1 MMENKWPVAEQAR
14 FLKRTGE
21 LLSRG
26 YSLADAIESMT
37 FYLEKKRKDEIKRSL
52 EKLREGFPLYLIL
65 AELNFKRDLVSYVY
79 FAEQHG
85 GLARTLTEGSDM
97 VLKREADY
105 QRLKRL
111 AAYPIFLVSLTFV
124 LFFFVNRILLPKFD
138 SLFSDMNL
146 DPNIFMKAI
155 AASAAFLP
163 FALYFL
169 LSLITL
175 LALYYLIRFKNLHP
189 LKQKIRLVQ
198 LPFAGKF
205 IRLLYS
211 HYFSVQLSY
220 LFSGG
225 LSVLAALKVFEQNLH
240 EPFSREIGRDMI
252 SKLAAGQ
259 DFDRAVGEYP
269 FFEDELPRI
278 IRHGQKN
285 GKLDQE
291 LYFYSRHCLKE
302 LEEKSEKAMKTVQP
316 ILYSFI
322 GLLVV
327 SLYLAILLPMFQ
339 MLKGI

>member
-1 MMENKWPVAEQAR
+1 MESKWPVAEQAR

-26 YSLADAIESMT
+26 YSLAEAIESMT
-37 FYLEKKRKDEIKRSL
+37 FYLEKKRKAEVRRSL

-65 AELNFKRDLVSYVY
+65 EELKFKRDLVSYVY

-85 GLARTLTEGSDM
+85 GLARTLTEGSEM
-97 VLKREADY
+97 VMKRNGDY
-105 QRLKRL
+105 QRLKKL
-111 AAYPIFLVSLTFV
+111 GAYPVLLLMLTFS
-124 LFFFVNRILLPKFD
+124 LFFFVNRILLPKFN
-138 SLFSDMNL
+138 SLFLDMNL
-146 DPNIFMKAI
+146 EPNIFMATI
-155 AASAAFLP
+155 GATASILP
-163 FALYFL
+163 YMVYFL
-169 LSLITL
+169 LVLLTL
-175 LALYYLIRFKNLHP
+175 LALFYIISFKNIHP
-189 LKQKIRLVQ
+189 LKQKEMLVK

-205 IRLLYS
+205 FRLLYS

-225 LSVLAALKVFEQNLH
+225 LSVLAALKVFEQNIQ
-240 EPFSREIGRDMI
+240 EPFSREIGKDMI
-252 SKLAAGQ
+252 SKLADGL
-259 DFDRAVGEYP
+259 DFDKAVGEYP
-269 FFEDELPRI
+269 FFEAELSRI

-302 LEEKSEKAMKTVQP
+302 LEEKTEKAMKTVQP

-339 MLKGI
+339 MMKGI

>member
-1 MMENKWPVAEQAR
+1 MMESKWPVAEQAR

-26 YSLADAIESMT
+26 YSLAEAIESMT
-37 FYLEKKRKDEIKRSL
+37 FYLEKKRKAEVRESL

-65 AELNFKRDLVSYVY
+65 EELNFKRDLVSYVY

-85 GLARTLTEGSDM
+85 GLARTLIEGSDM
-97 VLKREADY
+97 VIKRDSDY

-111 AAYPIFLVSLTFV
+111 AAYPLLLLMLTFS
-124 LFFFVNRILLPKFD
+124 LFFFVNRILLPKFN
-138 SLFSDMNL
+138 SLFLDMNL
-146 DPNIFMKAI
+146 DPNVFMKIIGA
-155 AASAAFLP
+155 AASFLP
-163 FALYFL
+163 NLLYIL
-169 LSLITL
+169 LSLLTL
-175 LALYYLIRFKNLHP
+175 FVLYYFSSFKNIHP
-189 LKQKIRLVQ
+189 LKQKMMLVRLPV
-198 LPFAGKF
+198 AGKF
-205 IRLLYS
+205 IMLLYS

-225 LSVLAALKVFEQNLH
+225 LSVLAALKVFEQNIH
-240 EPFSREIGRDMI
+240 EPFAREIGRDLI

-259 DFDRAVGEYP
+259 DFDKAVGEYL
-269 FFEDELPRI
+269 FFEAELPRI
-278 IRHGQKN
+278 IKHGQEN

-302 LEEKSEKAMKTVQP
+302 LEEKSEKAMKIVQP

>member
-1 MMENKWPVAEQAR
+1 MMESKWPVAEQAR
-14 FLKRTGE
+14 FLKRSGE

-26 YSLADAIESMT
+26 YSLAEAMESMT
-37 FYLEKKRKDEIKRSL
+37 FYLEKKRKEEVKRSL
-52 EKLREGFPLYLIL
+52 ERLREGFPLYLIL
-65 AELNFKRDLVSYVY
+65 AELKFKKDLVSYVY
-79 FAEQHG
+79 FAEQNG

-111 AAYPIFLVSLTFV
+111 AAYPIFLVLLTV
-124 LFFFVNRILLPKFD
+124 ILFFFVNRILLPKFS
-138 SLFSDMNL
+138 SLFADMNL
-146 DPNIFMKAI
+146 APNIFMESI
-155 AASAAFLP
+155 TAAANILP
-163 FALYFL
+163 FTLYFL
-169 LSLITL
+169 LSLTAL
-175 LALYYLIRFKNLHP
+175 FALYYIISFKNLHP
-189 LKQKIRLVQ
+189 LKQKMKLIE

-205 IRLLYS
+205 IRLFYS

-225 LSVLAALKVFEQNLH
+225 LSVLSALKVFEQNIH
-240 EPFSREIGRDMI
+240 EPFSREIGKDLI

-269 FFEDELPRI
+269 FFEAELPRI

-302 LEEKSEKAMKTVQP
+302 LEEKTEKALKTVQP
-316 ILYSFI
+316 VLYTFI

-339 MLKGI
+339 MMKGI

>member
-1 MMENKWPVAEQAR
+1 MESKWPVAEQAR

-26 YSLADAIESMT
+26 YPLAEAIESMT
-37 FYLEKKRKDEIKRSL
+37 FYLEKKRKVEVNRSL
-52 EKLREGFPLYLIL
+52 EKLREGYPLYLIL

-85 GLARTLTEGSDM
+85 GLSRTLTEGSDM

-111 AAYPIFLVSLTFV
+111 TAYPIFLVSLTFI

-146 DPNIFMKAI
+146 APNIFMEAI
-155 AASAAFLP
+155 AAASTILP
-163 FALYFL
+163 FTLYFL

-175 LALYYLIRFKNLHP
+175 VALYYVVSFKKLRP
-189 LKQKIRLVQ
+189 LQQKIRLVK
-198 LPFAGKF
+198 LPFAGSF

-211 HYFSVQLSY
+211 HYVSVQLSY

-225 LSVLAALKVFEQNLH
+225 LSVLDALKVFEQNLH
-240 EPFSREIGRDMI
+240 DPFSKEIGRDMI
-252 SKLAAGQ
+252 SKLADGH
-259 DFDRAVGEYP
+259 DFDKAVGEYL
-269 FFEDELPRI
+269 FFEEELPRI
-278 IRHGQKN
+278 VRHGQKN

-291 LYFYSRHCLKE
+291 LYFYSRHCLQE
-302 LEEKSEKAMKTVQP
+302 LEEKTEKAMKTVQP
-316 ILYSFI
+316 ILYTFI

-339 MLKGI
+339 MMKGI

>member
-1 MMENKWPVAEQAR
+1 MMESKWPVAEQAR
-14 FLKRTGE
+14 FLKRSGE

-26 YSLADAIESMT
+26 YSLAEAIESMT
-37 FYLEKKRKDEIKRSL
+37 FYLEKKRKEEVKRSL

-65 AELNFKRDLVSYVY
+65 AELNFKKDLVSYVY

-111 AAYPIFLVSLTFV
+111 AAYPIFLVLLTFI
-124 LFFFVNRILLPKFD
+124 LFFFVNRILLPKFN
-138 SLFSDMNL
+138 SLFLDMNL
-146 DPNIFMKAI
+146 APNIFMKIIGAT
-155 AASAAFLP
+155 ASFLP
-163 FALYFL
+163 NLLYFL
-169 LSLITL
+169 LSFLTL
-175 LALYYLIRFKNLHP
+175 LAVYYISSFKNIHP
-189 LKQKIRLVQ
+189 LKQKMMLVRL
-198 LPFAGKF
+198 PIAGKF
-205 IRLLYS
+205 VSLLYS

-225 LSVLAALKVFEQNLH
+225 LSVLAALRIFEQNVH
-240 EPFSREIGRDMI
+240 EPFAREIGKDMI

-259 DFDRAVGEYP
+259 DFDKAVGEYL
-269 FFEDELPRI
+269 FFEAELPRI
-278 IRHGQKN
+278 IKHGQEN

-339 MLKGI
+339 MMKGI

>member
-1 MMENKWPVAEQAR
+1 MMESRWPVTEQAQ

-26 YSLADAIESMT
+26 YSLAEAIESMT
-37 FYLEKKRKDEIKRSL
+37 FYLEKKRKDEVKRSL

-65 AELNFKRDLVSYVY
+65 AELNFKKDLVSYVY

-85 GLARTLTEGSDM
+85 GLARTLSEGSDM

-111 AAYPIFLVSLTFV
+111 TAYPIFLVLLTFI
-124 LFFFVNRILLPKFD
+124 LFFFVNRILLPKFN

-146 DPNIFMKAI
+146 APNIFMETI
-155 AASAAFLP
+155 AAAATILP
-163 FALYFL
+163 FVLYFL
-169 LSLITL
+169 LSLIIL
-175 LALYYLIRFKNLHP
+175 LALYYVLSFKNLHS
-189 LKQKIRLVQ
+189 LKQKSRLVK

-205 IRLLYS
+205 IRLFYS

-240 EPFSREIGRDMI
+240 EPFSREIGKDLI

-259 DFDRAVGEYP
+259 NFDSAVGEYP
-269 FFEDELPRI
+269 FFEAELPRI

-291 LYFYSRHCLKE
+291 LYFYSRHCLKD
-302 LEEKSEKAMKTVQP
+302 LEERMEKAMKTVQP

-339 MLKGI
+339 MMKGI

>member
-1 MMENKWPVAEQAR
+1 MMESKWPVAEQAR
-14 FLKRTGE
+14 FLKRSGE

-26 YSLADAIESMT
+26 YSLAEAIESMT
-37 FYLEKKRKDEIKRSL
+37 FYLEKKRKEEVKRSI

-65 AELNFKRDLVSYVY
+65 AELKFKKDLVSYVY

-111 AAYPIFLVSLTFV
+111 AAYPIFLVMLTLI
-124 LFFFVNRILLPKFD
+124 LFFFVNKILLPKFD
-138 SLFSDMNL
+138 SLFTDMNIA
-146 DPNIFMKAI
+146 PNIFMETI
-155 AASAAFLP
+155 EAAANILP
-163 FALYFL
+163 FTLYFL
-169 LSLITL
+169 LSLTTFL
-175 LALYYLIRFKNLHP
+175 SLYYIISFKNLHP
-189 LKQKIRLVQ
+189 LKQKMKLVK
-198 LPFAGKF
+198 LPFAGKL
-205 IRLLYS
+205 IRLFYS

-225 LSVLAALKVFEQNLH
+225 LSVLAALTVFEQNHH
-240 EPFSREIGRDMI
+240 EPFSRELGKDLI

-269 FFEDELPRI
+269 FFEAELSKI

-302 LEEKSEKAMKTVQP
+302 LEEKTEKTLKTVQP

-339 MLKGI
+339 MMKGI

>member
-1 MMENKWPVAEQAR
+1 MESKWPVAEQAR
-14 FLKRTGE
+14 FLKRSGE

-26 YSLADAIESMT
+26 YSLAEAIESMT
-37 FYLEKKRKDEIKRSL
+37 FYLEKKRKDEVIRSI

-65 AELNFKRDLVSYVY
+65 EELKFKKDLVSYVY

-111 AAYPIFLVSLTFV
+111 AAYPIFLVMLTLI
-124 LFFFVNRILLPKFD
+124 LFFFVNKILLPKFN
-138 SLFSDMNL
+138 SLFTDMNIA
-146 DPNIFMKAI
+146 PNIFMETI
-155 AASAAFLP
+155 AAAAKILP

-169 LSLITL
+169 LGFTTF
-175 LALYYLIRFKNLHP
+175 LALYYIISFKNLHP
-189 LKQKIRLVQ
+189 LKQKMKLVK
-198 LPFAGKF
+198 LPFAGKL
-205 IRLLYS
+205 IRLFYS
-211 HYFSVQLSY
+211 HFFSVQLSY

-225 LSVLAALKVFEQNLH
+225 LSVLAALMVFEQNLQ
-240 EPFSREIGRDMI
+240 EPFSRELGKDLI

-259 DFDRAVGEYP
+259 DFDRAVREYP
-269 FFEDELPRI
+269 FFEAELSRI

-302 LEEKSEKAMKTVQP
+302 LEEKTEKALKTVQP

-339 MLKGI
+339 MMKGI

>member
-1 MMENKWPVAEQAR
+1 MMESKWPVAEQAR

-26 YSLADAIESMT
+26 YSLAEAIESMT
-37 FYLEKKRKDEIKRSL
+37 FYLDLKRKAEVRKSL

-65 AELNFKRDLVSYVY
+65 EELNFKRDLVSYVY

-97 VLKREADY
+97 VIKRDADY

-111 AAYPIFLVSLTFV
+111 AAYPLLLLMLTFS
-124 LFFFVNRILLPKFD
+124 LFFFVNRILLPKFN
-138 SLFSDMNL
+138 SLFLDMNL
-146 DPNIFMKAI
+146 APNIFMKTIGAT
-155 AASAAFLP
+155 ASFLP
-163 FALYFL
+163 NLLYIL
-169 LSLITL
+169 LSLLTL
-175 LALYYLIRFKNLHP
+175 LVLYYFSSFKNIHP
-189 LKQKIRLVQ
+189 MKQKMMLVRL
-198 LPFAGKF
+198 PIAGKF
-205 IRLLYS
+205 VRLLYS

-225 LSVLAALKVFEQNLH
+225 LSVLAALKVFEQNVH
-240 EPFSREIGRDMI
+240 EPFAREIGKDMI

-259 DFDRAVGEYP
+259 DFDKAVGEYL
-269 FFEDELPRI
+269 FFEAELPRI
-278 IRHGQKN
+278 IKHGQEN

-339 MLKGI
+339 MMKGI

>member
-1 MMENKWPVAEQAR
+1 MENKWPVAEQAR

-52 EKLREGFPLYLIL
+52 DKLREGFPLYLIL

-105 QRLKRL
+105 QRLRRL

-146 DPNIFMKAI
+146 APNIFMQAI
-155 AASAAFLP
+155 AASAAILP

-169 LSLITL
+169 LGLLTS
-175 LALYYLIRFKNLHP
+175 LALYYFIRFKNLHP

-240 EPFSREIGRDMI
+240 EPFSREIGQDMI
-252 SKLAAGQ
+252 SKLVAGQ

-269 FFEDELPRI
+269 FFEEELPRI

>member
-1 MMENKWPVAEQAR
+1 MMESKWPVAEQAR

-26 YSLADAIESMT
+26 YSLAEAIESMA
-37 FYLEKKRKDEIKRSL
+37 FYLEKKRNDEVKRSL
-52 EKLREGFPLYLIL
+52 DRLREGFPLYLIL
-65 AELNFKRDLVSYVY
+65 TELRFNKDLVSYVY

-85 GLARTLTEGSDM
+85 GLARTLKEGSDM

-111 AAYPIFLVSLTFV
+111 AAYPLFLVLLTFI
-124 LFFFVNRILLPKFD
+124 LFFFVNRILLPKFS

-146 DPNIFMKAI
+146 APNFFMKTI
-155 AASAAFLP
+155 SAAAEILP
-163 FALYFL
+163 LALYFL
-169 LSLITL
+169 LGVITL
-175 LALYYLIRFKNLHP
+175 LVLYYVLSFKNLHP
-189 LKQKIRLVQ
+189 LQQKIRLVK
-198 LPFAGKF
+198 LPVAGKF
-205 IRLLYS
+205 IKLLYS

-225 LSVLAALKVFEQNLH
+225 LSVLGALKVFEQNLH
-240 EPFSREIGRDMI
+240 EPFSREIGKDMI
-252 SKLAAGQ
+252 SKLAAGH

-269 FFEDELPRI
+269 FFEEEMPGI

-291 LYFYSRHCLKE
+291 LYFYSRHCLTE
-302 LEEKSEKAMKTVQP
+302 LEEKTEKAMKKVQP

-339 MLKGI
+339 MMKGM

>member
-1 MMENKWPVAEQAR
+1 MESKWPVAEQAR

-26 YSLADAIESMT
+26 YSLAEAIESMT
-37 FYLEKKRKDEIKRSL
+37 FYLEKKRKAEVRKSL

-97 VLKREADY
+97 VIKRDADY

-111 AAYPIFLVSLTFV
+111 AAYPLLLLMLTFS
-124 LFFFVNRILLPKFD
+124 LFFFVNRILLPKFN
-138 SLFSDMNL
+138 SLFLDMNL
-146 DPNIFMKAI
+146 APNIFMKTIGAT
-155 AASAAFLP
+155 ASFLP
-163 FALYFL
+163 NLLYIL
-169 LSLITL
+169 LSLLTL
-175 LALYYLIRFKNLHP
+175 LVLYYFSSFKNIHP
-189 LKQKIRLVQ
+189 MKQKLMLVRL
-198 LPFAGKF
+198 PIAGKF
-205 IRLLYS
+205 VRLLYS

-225 LSVLAALKVFEQNLH
+225 LSVLAALKVFEQNVH
-240 EPFSREIGRDMI
+240 EPFAREIGKDMI

-259 DFDRAVGEYP
+259 DFDKAVGEYQ
-269 FFEDELPRI
+269 FFEAELQRI
-278 IRHGQKN
+278 IKHGQEN

-339 MLKGI
+339 MMKGI

>member
-1 MMENKWPVAEQAR
+1 MESKWPVGQQAR

-26 YSLADAIESMT
+26 YSLAEAIESMT
-37 FYLEKKRKDEIKRSL
+37 FYLEKKRKDEVKRSL

-65 AELNFKRDLVSYVY
+65 AELHFKKDLVSYVY

-111 AAYPIFLVSLTFV
+111 AAYPIFLIFLTFI
-124 LFFFVNRILLPKFD
+124 LFYFVNRILLPKFN
-138 SLFSDMNL
+138 SLFLDMNL
-146 DPNIFMKAI
+146 TPNIFMETI
-155 AASAAFLP
+155 SVAASILP

-175 LALYYLIRFKNLHP
+175 LALYYMFSFKKLHP
-189 LKQKIRLVQ
+189 LLQKTRIVKI
-198 LPFAGKF
+198 PFAGKF

-225 LSVLAALKVFEQNLH
+225 LSVLDALKVFEQNIH
-240 EPFSREIGRDMI
+240 EPFSREIGKDMI

-259 DFDRAVGEYP
+259 DFDRAIGVYP
-269 FFEDELPRI
+269 FFEAELAMI

-291 LYFYSRHCLKE
+291 LYFFSRHCLKE
-302 LEEKSEKAMKTVQP
+302 LEEKSEKTMKTVQP

-327 SLYLAILLPMFQ
+327 SLYLSILLPMFQ
-339 MLKGI
+339 MMKGI

>member
-1 MMENKWPVAEQAR
+1 MESKWPVAEQAR

-26 YSLADAIESMT
+26 YSLAEAIESMT
-37 FYLEKKRKDEIKRSL
+37 FYLEKKRKAEVRRSL

-65 AELNFKRDLVSYVY
+65 EELNFKRDLVSYVY

-85 GLARTLTEGSDM
+85 GLARTLTEGSEM
-97 VLKREADY
+97 IMKRNGDY
-105 QRLKRL
+105 QRLKQL
-111 AAYPIFLVSLTFV
+111 AAYPVLLLMLTFS
-124 LFFFVNRILLPKFD
+124 LFFFVNRILLPKFN
-138 SLFSDMNL
+138 SLFLDMNL
-146 DPNIFMKAI
+146 EPNLFMTTIGAT
-155 AASAAFLP
+155 ASILP
-163 FALYFL
+163 YLLYFL
-169 LSLITL
+169 LGLLTL
-175 LALYYLIRFKNLHP
+175 LVLFYFTSFKNIHP
-189 LKQKIRLVQ
+189 LKQKKMLVS

-205 IRLLYS
+205 VRLLYS

-240 EPFSREIGRDMI
+240 EPFSREIGKDMI
-252 SKLAAGQ
+252 SKLADGQ
-259 DFDRAVGEYP
+259 DFDNAVGDYQ
-269 FFEDELPRI
+269 FFEAELQRI

-302 LEEKSEKAMKTVQP
+302 LEEKTEKAMKTIQP

-339 MLKGI
+339 MMKGI

>member
-1 MMENKWPVAEQAR
+1 MMESKWPVAEQAR

-26 YSLADAIESMT
+26 YSLAEAIESMT
-37 FYLEKKRKDEIKRSL
+37 FYLDLKRKAEVRKSL

-65 AELNFKRDLVSYVY
+65 EELNFKRDLVSYVY

-97 VLKREADY
+97 VIKRDADY

-111 AAYPIFLVSLTFV
+111 AAYPLLLLMLTFS
-124 LFFFVNRILLPKFD
+124 LFFFVNRILLPKFN
-138 SLFSDMNL
+138 SLFLDMNL
-146 DPNIFMKAI
+146 APNIFIKTIGA
-155 AASAAFLP
+155 AASFLP
-163 FALYFL
+163 NLLYVL
-169 LSLITL
+169 LSLLTL
-175 LALYYLIRFKNLHP
+175 LAIFYFSSFKNIHP
-189 LKQKIRLVQ
+189 MKQKMMLVRL
-198 LPFAGKF
+198 PISGKF
-205 IRLLYS
+205 VRLLYS

-225 LSVLAALKVFEQNLH
+225 LSVLAALKVFEQNVH
-240 EPFSREIGRDMI
+240 EPFAREIGKDLI

-259 DFDRAVGEYP
+259 DFGKAVGEYL
-269 FFEDELPRI
+269 FFEAELPRI
-278 IRHGQKN
+278 IKHGQEN

-339 MLKGI
+339 MMKGI

>member
-1 MMENKWPVAEQAR
+1 MMESKWPVAEQAR

-26 YSLADAIESMT
+26 YSLAEAIESMT
-37 FYLEKKRKDEIKRSL
+37 FYLEKKRKDEVKRSL

-65 AELNFKRDLVSYVY
+65 AELNFKKDLVSYVY

-85 GLARTLTEGSDM
+85 GLANTLTEGSDM
-97 VLKREADY
+97 VLKREADF

-111 AAYPIFLVSLTFV
+111 AAYPVLLVFLTFI

-146 DPNIFMKAI
+146 APNIFMKAI
-155 AASAAFLP
+155 AAAATILP
-163 FALYFL
+163 FTLYFL

-175 LALYYLIRFKNLHP
+175 LALYYVISFKKLHP
-189 LKQKIRLVQ
+189 LKQKVRLVK
-198 LPFAGKF
+198 LPIAGKF

-240 EPFSREIGRDMI
+240 EPFSREIGKDMI
-252 SKLAAGQ
+252 SKLAAGH

-269 FFEDELPRI
+269 FFEEELPRI

-302 LEEKSEKAMKTVQP
+302 LEDKMEKAMKTVQP

-339 MLKGI
+339 MMKGI

>member
-1 MMENKWPVAEQAR
+1 MENKWPVAEQAR

-65 AELNFKRDLVSYVY
+65 AELNFKKDLVSYVY

-111 AAYPIFLVSLTFV
+111 AAYPIFLVTLTFV

-146 DPNIFMKAI
+146 APNIFMQAI
-155 AASAAFLP
+155 AASAAILP

-189 LKQKIRLVQ
+189 LKQKIRLVR

-240 EPFSREIGRDMI
+240 EPFSREIGKDMI

-269 FFEDELPRI
+269 FFEQELPRI

-291 LYFYSRHCLKE
+291 LYFYSRHCLIE